1 MICILH
7 ILDLPHASPEGGDKK
22 KEQNN
27 LSRIAQ
33 DRQGRGQQSFSRF
46 GHNTQALD
54 NIGSRLQK
62 KMYAL
67 LHKESRAP
75 RVLSSPRCAKL
86 ERGRRHESGRWRSQR
101 DESSGDGGCL
111 HDADLAGQEADRLV
125 IEEREGERR
134 SAA

>member
-1 MICILH
+1 
-7 ILDLPHASPEGGDKK
+7 
-22 KEQNN
+22 
-27 LSRIAQ
+27 
-33 DRQGRGQQSFSRF
+33 
-46 GHNTQALD
+46 
-54 NIGSRLQK
+54 
-62 KMYAL
+62 MYAL
-67 LHKESRAP
+67 LYKEFRDVA
-75 RVLSSPRCAKL
+75 RLHTQGRSSPRCAKL